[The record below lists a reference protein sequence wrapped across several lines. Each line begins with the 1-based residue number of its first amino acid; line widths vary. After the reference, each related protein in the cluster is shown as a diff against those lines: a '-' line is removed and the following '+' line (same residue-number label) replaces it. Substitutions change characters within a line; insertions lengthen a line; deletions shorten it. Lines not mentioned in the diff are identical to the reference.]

1 MFTTWKQSH
10 SYPLKSTCCGL
21 RSLPFTTKHIRYSF
35 GKPTLRH
42 LSKQYISTLPIH
54 ITTSIDLHDVAHW
67 KLRGCCVFCGSLD
80 DQTQITCS
88 NIHLLTAVV
97 CLAGETHNEVE
108 SGDVRFPTAR
118 GSCSVITH
126 DTKAHGEHL
135 SVSSTTFLV
144 HQIIS
149 SLCQMMSAHAPR
161 KQGVFPPG

>member
-1 MFTTWKQSH
+1 MFTTWQQSH

-42 LSKQYISTLPIH
+42 LSKQYISTLPVH

-88 NIHLLTAVV
+88 NIHLLTASRQ
-97 CLAGETHNEVE
+97 LW
-108 SGDVRFPTAR
+108 
-118 GSCSVITH
+118 
-126 DTKAHGEHL
+126 
-135 SVSSTTFLV
+135 SVSQVKRTMRSKVETWCSRRHAAHVLSSHTTQKPMV
-144 HQIIS
+144 NIYQ
-149 SLCQMMSAHAPR
+149 SAPLHFWCT
-161 KQGVFPPG
+161 K